1 MENFKAIVKSPQLK
15 ILGLFVLTI
24 TYLELILRV
33 TTQKVFFNVGLFYI
47 LLNSIILAL
56 LLTIISLIFK
66 NKGLKIYV
74 FGVVAL
80 LILLFN
86 IQKIYLS
93 VSYTYLTLY
102 SIFIGARALQFI
114 DVVITGII
122 RNSLFIILSLLPLF
136 IIFKLSKKASLIN
149 KHKVASGLALT
160 LSLVLLFFT
169 NQLILGLD
177 ESSYN
182 NYYHNAVGLRVADN
196 FGLLTY
202 MRLDAQN
209 LLGKNNEPDLP
220 PVIVDEDPVIIDK
233 EVEYNVLDLN
243 FDKLINNTD
252 DATLSKMHQYFSQIA
267 PSNKNEMTGILEGY
281 NVISIT
287 AEGFANIAVHPEV
300 TPTLYK
306 LVNEGVKFNN
316 FYNPVWGVSTS
327 DGEYA
332 HMTGLIPKAGVWSMR
347 EVSNNFMP
355 YVLGMQHKALGYKT
369 MAYHN
374 HTYTY
379 YDRHLTYPSFNY
391 TYKGLGSGLD
401 VEFTWPESDVE
412 MMELSVDDYINN
424 EPFSTYYMTVSG
436 HMNYTW
442 DGNFISNKN
451 RSLVNHLDYS
461 ENAKAYLASQIELDK
476 ALEYL
481 LARLE
486 EEKILDK
493 TLIVLVGDHY
503 PYGLAKEDYDNLA
516 GHEVEENFELYKS
529 NLIIY
534 NKNLE
539 GVVVDDYTYTL
550 DILPT
555 ISNMLGLDY
564 DSRLLM
570 GRDVF
575 SDSEPLVIFN
585 DRSFITPLGFY
596 NANTKEFMPNGDA
609 LVEEVYIEKMKRIVD
624 SKFIYSSLIIDKDYY
639 SHLSD

>member
-1 MENFKAIVKSPQLK
+1 MEKFKTIVKSPQFK

-74 FGVVAL
+74 FVVVAL

-169 NQLILGLD
+169 NQLILGID
-177 ESSYN
+177 ESSYD
-182 NYYHNAVGLRVADN
+182 NYYYNQVGLRVVDN

-209 LLGKNNEPDLP
+209 LLEKNGDPDLP
-220 PVIVDEDPVIIDK
+220 PIIIDKDPVIIDK
-233 EVEYNVLDLN
+233 DVDYNVLDID
-243 FDKLINNTD
+243 FDKLINDTSD
-252 DATLSKMHQYFSQIA
+252 DALNNMHQYFSQIA
-267 PSNKNEMTGILEGY
+267 PTNKNEMTGVFEGY

-287 AEGFANIAVHPEV
+287 AEGFSNIAVHPEV

-316 FYNPVWGVSTS
+316 FYNPIWGVSTS

-347 EVSNNFMP
+347 EVANNYMP
-355 YVLGMQHKALGYKT
+355 YVLGMQHKPLGYKT

-374 HTYTY
+374 HTYTF
-379 YDRHLTYPSFNY
+379 YDRHLTYPSFDY

-412 MMELSVDDYINN
+412 MMELSVDDYIHN

-442 DGNFISNKN
+442 DGNFISSKNKH
-451 RSLVNHLDYS
+451 LVDHLNYS
-461 ENAKAYLASQIELDK
+461 DNAKAYLASQIELDL

-481 LARLE
+481 LNRLE
-486 EEKILDK
+486 EKGVLDK

-503 PYGLAKEDYDNLA
+503 PYGLPKEDFDNLA
-516 GHEVEENFELYKS
+516 GHEVEENFEIYKS

-534 NKNLE
+534 NNQLP

-555 ISNMLGLDY
+555 ISNMLGLEY

-575 SDSEPLVIFN
+575 SKSEPLVIFN
-585 DRSFITPLGFY
+585 DKSFITDLGFY
-596 NANTKEFMPNGDA
+596 NANTKEFIPNDG
-609 LVEEVYIEKMKRIVD
+609 VNIPEGYVNKMKKVVA
-624 SKFIYSSLIIDKDYY
+624 SKFIYSSLIIDMDYY
-639 SHLSD
+639 KHVYD

>member
-1 MENFKAIVKSPQLK
+1 
-15 ILGLFVLTI
+15 
-24 TYLELILRV
+24 
-33 TTQKVFFNVGLFYI
+33 
-47 LLNSIILAL
+47 
-56 LLTIISLIFK
+56 
-66 NKGLKIYV
+66 
-74 FGVVAL
+74 
-80 LILLFN
+80 
-86 IQKIYLS
+86 
-93 VSYTYLTLY
+93 
-102 SIFIGARALQFI
+102 
-114 DVVITGII
+114 
-122 RNSLFIILSLLPLF
+122 
-136 IIFKLSKKASLIN
+136 
-149 KHKVASGLALT
+149 
-160 LSLVLLFFT
+160 
-169 NQLILGLD
+169 
-177 ESSYN
+177 
-182 NYYHNAVGLRVADN
+182 
-196 FGLLTY
+196 

-209 LLGKNNEPDLP
+209 LLGKNNEPELP

-252 DATLSKMHQYFSQIA
+252 DETLSKMHQYFSQIA

-287 AEGFANIAVHPEV
+287 AEGFTNIAVHPEV

-451 RSLVNHLDYS
+451 RSLVDHLDYS

-476 ALEYL
+476 ALDYL
-481 LARLE
+481 LARLDDQG
-486 EEKILDK
+486 ILDK
-493 TLIVLVGDHY
+493 TVIVLVGDHY
-503 PYGLAKEDYDNLA
+503 PYGLAKADIDNLA
-516 GHEVEENFELYKS
+516 GHELEENFELYKS

-555 ISNMLGLDY
+555 ISNMLNLEY